1 MMNQLDAIEKR
12 IRGLFETSSS
22 ILTGS
27 DQSTLLIHRL
37 CESLQ
42 EYFSEEDAQQRS
54 GIPVFEI
61 IVNPL
66 TLKRWQ
72 SLPDWEKN
80 LVEIITSTAAE
91 FDLHFTTPPQFTLN
105 SRNSISRDEV
115 LVSVSESLTGTEET
129 RSIPLQPENGIG
141 ESSEVSSSYACLILQ
156 GDKVIPL
163 SRSVI
168 NIGRKSS
175 NQIVI
180 NDLRISRTHAQIR
193 RIQGNYVIFDVGS
206 SGGTFVNST
215 RINQR
220 TLRTGDVISLAG
232 YPMIFTEDECIS
244 ADKPKGKTA
253 EIKVNLQKEDH

>member
-12 IRGLFETSSS
+12 IRDLFESSSS

-27 DQSTLLIHRL
+27 GQSALLIHRL

-42 EYFSEEDAQQRS
+42 EYFSEEDTQQRS

-72 SLPDWEKN
+72 GLPDWEKN

-91 FDLHFTTPPQFTLN
+91 FDLHFAVPPQFTLT

-115 LVSVSESLTGTEET
+115 LVSVSESMTETEET
-129 RSIPLQPENGIG
+129 GAIPLQSENGTG
-141 ESSEVSSSYACLILQ
+141 ESVDLSSTHACLILQ

-163 SRSVI
+163 IRSVI
-168 NIGRKSS
+168 NIGRKGS

-232 YPMIFTEDECIS
+232 YPMIYTEDECVS
-244 ADKPKGKTA
+244 GEKPRDKTA